1 MDGFFLITIVVAWP
15 RPDLFDSKV
24 VYMAVTSLSFPR
36 FLATSFSPSMIWVA
50 FDSILYLICGI
61 AGRLNPPL
69 RLIGSLL
76 MLLYPLLLLKPPLFE
91 AAKPL
96 EHLTTGVIDAL

>member
-1 MDGFFLITIVVAWP
+1 
-15 RPDLFDSKV
+15 
-24 VYMAVTSLSFPR
+24 
-36 FLATSFSPSMIWVA
+36 MIWVA